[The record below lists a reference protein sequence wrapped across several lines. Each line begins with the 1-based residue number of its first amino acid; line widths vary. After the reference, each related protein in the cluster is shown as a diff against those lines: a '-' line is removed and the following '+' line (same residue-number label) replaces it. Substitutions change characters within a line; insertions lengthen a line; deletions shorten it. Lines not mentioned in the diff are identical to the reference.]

1 VRPGNCT
8 TKIQMP
14 PKIALIG
21 AGWAARN
28 AHLPSFRAAGVQVDA
43 ICDLNPVPAQTLAKQ
58 YGIPNVYTDYKEMIE
73 REKPDSVHVLL
84 PNAAHREPV
93 LFALAAGANVLCEKP
108 IATSTAEAREMFDA
122 AKAAGRTLMAA
133 QSWRFE
139 SPSRAIKHLIDAGE
153 LGEIYYGEATAMRR
167 MGIPMWGLFHYKE
180 HSHGGALLDIGVHML
195 DLAIWLMGNPKP
207 VRVSSM
213 VTAKFGKR
221 PEFAKMLRN
230 AWDPEKFDVDDFSI
244 SLVHFANG
252 ASLILRVSWAA
263 HIPDEQLFDVRV
275 LGTEAGVTLA
285 PPMLYRTSDGIPIDG
300 KLQID
305 AGSGYE
311 REIAH
316 WLKVLSGE
324 AEPIVKR
331 EETMNVQRIL
341 DAAYRSAEQGR
352 EVTVEA

>member
-1 VRPGNCT
+1 
-8 TKIQMP
+8 MP

-28 AHLPSFRAAGVQVDA
+28 AHLPGFRAAGVPVAA
-43 ICDLNPVPAQTLAKQ
+43 ICDLNPAPANTLAKQ
-58 YGIPNVYTDYKEMIE
+58 YSIPNVYSDYKEMIE
-73 REKPDSVHVLL
+73 KEKPDSVHVLL
-84 PNAAHREPV
+84 PNVAHREPV

-108 IATSTAEAREMFDA
+108 LATSVAEAQEMFDA
-122 AKAAGRTLMAA
+122 AKSAKRTLMAA

-139 SPSRAIKHLIDAGE
+139 SSSRAVKRLIDDGE

-195 DLAIWLMGNPKP
+195 DLAIWLMGNPTP

-244 SLVHFANG
+244 SLVHFDNG

-263 HIPDEQLFDVRV
+263 HIPDQQLFDVKV
-275 LGTEAGVTLA
+275 LGTEAGATVT
-285 PPMLYRTSDGIPIDG
+285 PPMLYRTSGGIPVDG
-300 KLQID
+300 KLQVG

-324 AEPIVKR
+324 SQPIVKP

-341 DAAYRSAEQGR
+341 DAAYASAEQGR
-352 EVTVEA
+352 EITIEAGN

>member
-1 VRPGNCT
+1 
-8 TKIQMP
+8 MP

-28 AHLPSFRAAGVQVDA
+28 AHLPGFKAAGVPVAA
-43 ICDLNPVPAQTLAKQ
+43 ICDLNPVPANTLAKQ
-58 YGIPNVYTDYKEMIE
+58 YGIANVYSDYKEMIE
-73 REKPDSVHVLL
+73 KEQPDSVHVLL
-84 PNAAHREPV
+84 PNVAHREPV

-108 IATSTAEAREMFDA
+108 IATSVAEAREMFDA
-122 AKAAGRTLMAA
+122 AKKANRTLMAA

-139 SPSRAIKHLIDAGE
+139 SSSRAVKRLIDAGE

-167 MGIPMWGLFHYKE
+167 MGIPTWGLFHYKE

-195 DLAIWLMGNPKP
+195 DLAVWLMANPRP

-221 PEFAKMLRN
+221 PEFAKMLRG
-230 AWDPEKFDVDDFSI
+230 AWDAEKFDVDDFSI

-252 ASLILRVSWAA
+252 ASLVLRVSWAA
-263 HIPDEQLFDVRV
+263 HIPDQQLFDVRV
-275 LGTEAGVTLA
+275 LGTEAGVTVT
-285 PPMLYRTSDGIPIDG
+285 PPMIYRTTDGIPIDG
-300 KLQID
+300 KLQIG

-316 WLKVLSGE
+316 WLKVLAGE
-324 AEPIVKR
+324 AEPIVKP
-331 EETMNVQRIL
+331 EETLNVQRIL
-341 DAAYRSAEQGR
+341 DAAYASGDQGR
-352 EVTVEA
+352 EITIEV

>member
-1 VRPGNCT
+1 
-8 TKIQMP
+8 MP

-28 AHLPSFRAAGVQVDA
+28 AHLPGFRAAGVPVAA
-43 ICDLNPVPAQTLAKQ
+43 ICDLNPVPANTLAKQ
-58 YGIPNVYTDYKEMIE
+58 YGIPNVYSNYKEMIE
-73 REKPDSVHVLL
+73 KEQPDSVHVLL
-84 PNAAHREPV
+84 PNVAHREPV

-108 IATSTAEAREMFDA
+108 LATSVTEAQEMFDA
-122 AKAAGRTLMAA
+122 AKAAKRTLMAA

-139 SPSRAIKHLIDAGE
+139 APSRAVKRLIDEGE

-195 DLAIWLMGNPKP
+195 DLAIWLMGNPQP

-230 AWDPEKFDVDDFSI
+230 AWDPERFDVDDFSI

-252 ASLILRVSWAA
+252 ASLVLRVSWAA
-263 HIPDEQLFDVRV
+263 HIPDQQLFDVKV
-275 LGTEAGVTLA
+275 LGTEAGATVT
-285 PPMLYRTSDGIPIDG
+285 PPMLYRTTGGIPVDG
-300 KLQID
+300 KLQVG

-316 WLKVLSGE
+316 WLKVLAGVS
-324 AEPIVKR
+324 EPIVKP

-341 DAAYRSAEQGR
+341 DAAYASAEQGR
-352 EVTVEA
+352 EIAIDPRT

>member
-1 VRPGNCT
+1 
-8 TKIQMP
+8 MP
-14 PKIALIG
+14 PKIVLIG

-28 AHLPSFRAAGVQVDA
+28 AHLPGFRAAGVPVAA
-43 ICDLNPVPAQTLAKQ
+43 ICDLNPLPANTLAKQ
-58 YGIPNVYTDYKEMIE
+58 YGIANVYSDYKEMIE
-73 REKPDSVHVLL
+73 KEKPDSVHVLL
-84 PNAAHREPV
+84 PNVAHREPV

-108 IATSTAEAREMFDA
+108 IATSTAEAQEMFDA
-122 AKAAGRTLMAA
+122 AKKAGRTLMAA

-139 SPSRAIKHLIDAGE
+139 SSSRAIKRLIDAGE
-153 LGEIYYGEATAMRR
+153 LGDVYYGEATAMRR
-167 MGIPMWGLFHYKE
+167 MGIPTWGLFHYKE

-195 DLAIWLMGNPKP
+195 DLAVWLMGNPQP

-221 PEFAKMLRN
+221 PEVAKLLRS

-244 SLVHFANG
+244 SLVHFASG

-263 HIPDEQLFDVRV
+263 HIPDQQLFDVRV
-275 LGTEAGVTLA
+275 LGTEAGVTVT
-285 PPMLYRTSDGIPIDG
+285 PPMIYRSTDGIPIDG
-300 KLQID
+300 KLTIG

-324 AEPIVKR
+324 AQPIVKP
-331 EETMNVQRIL
+331 EETLNVQRIL
-341 DAAYRSAEQGR
+341 DAAYASAEQGR
-352 EVTVEA
+352 EITID